1 MPTSAL
7 FLKLE
12 HQTRSGSFRL
22 VQFWTEIE
30 TEKKYSKYI
39 YNWRVRWCAQCISG
53 CTECYDSCTNF
64 KILVRI
70 QKWPDIIICKCI
82 MSELGRGRWTCLEL
96 NASVMRDDWLI
107 KLNIP
112 THQLDLKMAFGI
124 SWRLRG
130 LKVDGNTWPC
140 QQISKQQK
148 FTNKQNQQSINTNKI
163 IHKHQ
168 FCFDLIALVNNNTQ
182 NRTLSSFNAYQR
194 Y

>member
-1 MPTSAL
+1 
-7 FLKLE
+7 
-12 HQTRSGSFRL
+12 
-22 VQFWTEIE
+22 
-30 TEKKYSKYI
+30 
-39 YNWRVRWCAQCISG
+39 
-53 CTECYDSCTNF
+53 
-64 KILVRI
+64 
-70 QKWPDIIICKCI
+70 
-82 MSELGRGRWTCLEL
+82 MSELGRGRVRTCLEL
-96 NASVMRDDWLI
+96 NASVMRDDCLI

-148 FTNKQNQQSINTNKI
+148 VTNKQNQQSINTNKI

-182 NRTLSSFNAYQR
+182 NRTFFQCVPKVLKRVSTCSSHVSQTLIYQFIIFVL
-194 Y
+194 